1 MRALGLVSPIYFEG
15 KESGT
20 IVAVEVK
27 RKKGESFEAL
37 LRRFSKRI
45 QESGRMIQAKKIR
58 FHTSP
63 KSKNAEREAAVRRL
77 YLGAR
82 REYLIKSGKAKE
94 EDFLPKRR
102 RGR

>member
-1 MRALGLVSPIYFEG
+1 
-15 KESGT
+15 
-20 IVAVEVK
+20 
-27 RKKGESFEAL
+27 
-37 LRRFSKRI
+37 
-45 QESGRMIQAKKIR
+45 MIQAKKIR
-58 FHTSP
+58 FHVSP